1 MCKPLFI
8 VLSFLLFS
16 NTLWAAPDF
25 EAEFN
30 KIAAAVSNLTTFSAS
45 VDLEFAGKY
54 VEQRPNFPRRAA
66 LYVATDGQKEDKG
79 HRELELSLES
89 PLGHYKLS
97 FVLQGNVAYLQVQAP
112 GKEPLA
118 YFVDTAN
125 PEKER
130 GQQMLSGLVV
140 TTKAR
145 MEASKQNRLGDVLG
159 ILQKKAAVTLPKP
172 GFIQLKDNRKEMD
185 LDLYYDEKS
194 YLPKKLVIHN
204 LKHDGHVT
212 MSINEWVLDDVS
224 RTLPMDKESYQGFS
238 MACVGKLMQSLP
250 QPKDLL
256 KKIENTEQAEG
267 EAPQVSQLPEAPEKA
282 KEVEKAATPPSSAVK
297 KSASPKERYLNK
309 RVRKEMKAA
318 VKELRSVIEVLQDK
332 EFQRSLRKA
341 GNSLKRL
348 ERHLQR
354 LEEMSEKDS

>member
-1 MCKPLFI
+1 MRKTIFI
-8 VLSFLLFS
+8 AFSFLLFS
-16 NTLWAAPDF
+16 STLWAAPDF

-45 VDLEFAGKY
+45 VDLEFAGKF
-54 VEQRPNFPRRAA
+54 VEKRPNFPRRAT
-66 LYVATDGQKEDKG
+66 LYVATDGQKEDDC
-79 HRELELSLES
+79 HRELELSLDS
-89 PLGHYKLS
+89 PLGYYKLS
-97 FVLQGNVAYLQVQAP
+97 FVLQGKVAYLQVQAP

-125 PEKER
+125 PQKER
-130 GQQMLSGLVV
+130 GQQMLAGLVV

-145 MEASKQNRLGDVLG
+145 VEASKQNRLGDVLG
-159 ILQKKAAVTLPKP
+159 ILQKKAAITLPKP
-172 GFIQLKDNRKEMD
+172 GFIQLKDNRKEMN
-185 LDLYYDEKS
+185 LDLYYDENT
-194 YLPKKLVIHN
+194 YLPNRVVIHN

-212 MSINEWVLDDVS
+212 MSINEWVLDSVS
-224 RTLPMDKESYQGFS
+224 RTLPIDKKSYQDFS
-238 MACVGKLMQSLP
+238 MACVGKLMQALP

-256 KKIENTEQAEG
+256 KKG
-267 EAPQVSQLPEAPEKA
+267 EAPQKAELPEAPEK
-282 KEVEKAATPPSSAVK
+282 SSK
-297 KSASPKERYLNK
+297 PISNSKERYLNK

-318 VKELRSVIEVLQDK
+318 VIELRSVIEVLQDK

-354 LEEMSEKDS
+354 LEELDELGN

>member
-1 MCKPLFI
+1 MSKPIFI

-16 NTLWAAPDF
+16 STIWAAPDF
-25 EAEFN
+25 ETEFN

-45 VDLEFAGKY
+45 VDLEFAGKFI
-54 VEQRPNFPRRAA
+54 EKRPNFPRRAT
-66 LYVATDGQKEDKG
+66 LYVATDGQKEDNG
-79 HRELELSLES
+79 HRELELSLDS

-97 FVLQGNVAYLQVQAP
+97 FVLQGKVAYLLVQAP

-145 MEASKQNRLGDVLG
+145 VEASKRNKLANVLG
-159 ILQKKAAVTLPKP
+159 ILQKKAALTLPKP

-185 LDLYYDEKS
+185 LDLYYNEKT
-194 YLPKKLVIHN
+194 YLPKKVVIHN
-204 LKHDGHVT
+204 LRHDGHVT
-212 MSINEWVLDDVS
+212 MSINEWVLADVS
-224 RTLPMDKESYQGFS
+224 RSLPMEKESYQSFN

-256 KKIENTEQAEG
+256 KKG
-267 EAPQVSQLPEAPEKA
+267 EAPQGPVLPEALEKTIEPEKA
-282 KEVEKAATPPSSAVK
+282 EVK
-297 KSASPKERYLNK
+297 KSESIKKRYLNR
-309 RVRKEMKAA
+309 RVRKEMQAT

-354 LEEMSEKDS
+354 LEELDEK

>member
-1 MCKPLFI
+1 MGKPIFI
-8 VLSFLLFS
+8 VFSFLLFS
-16 NTLWAAPDF
+16 STIWAAPDF
-25 EAEFN
+25 ETEFS
-30 KIAAAVSNLTTFSAS
+30 KIAAAASNLTTFSAS
-45 VDLEFAGKY
+45 VDLEFAGKF
-54 VEQRPNFPRRAA
+54 VEKRPNFPRRAT
-66 LYVATDGQKEDKG
+66 LYVATDGQKEDDS

-97 FVLQGNVAYLQVQAP
+97 FVLQGKVAYLQVQAP

-125 PEKER
+125 PKKER

-145 MEASKQNRLGDVLG
+145 VEAAKQNKLGDVLG
-159 ILQKKAAVTLPKP
+159 ILQKKAAITLPKP

-185 LDLYYDEKS
+185 LDLFYDENT
-194 YLPKKLVIHN
+194 YLPKKVVIHN

-212 MSINEWVLDDVS
+212 MSFNEWVLDGVS
-224 RTLPMDKESYQGFS
+224 RTLPMDKKSYQEFG
-238 MACVGKLMQSLP
+238 MACVGKLMQVLP

-256 KKIENTEQAEG
+256 KKGAS
-267 EAPQVSQLPEAPEKA
+267 SQGPELPEALEKTIEPEKA
-282 KEVEKAATPPSSAVK
+282 VVK
-297 KSASPKERYLNK
+297 KSESIKERYLNR
-309 RVRKEMKAA
+309 RVRKEMQAT

-354 LEEMSEKDS
+354 LEELDSESN